1 MLVHL
6 GWITEQLDGGDEA
19 RGEWHGHREGTH
31 VRAAEQEI
39 RAGLLLLREARVER
53 ADEAGYHEHGGQHHV
68 IRPGEEVDKSRVL
81 GEALLVRFLW
91 REFGYGCGQ
100 QVGHGHVVTLLGRGR
115 GRERDEQD
123 QQEGAHRSECCVL
136 EKRQF
141 IITIVGEVCTRFIC
155 IFASRLDLENW
166 KKLDRPC
173 WKDVL
178 LKIVCFLL
186 RLHYFFFFFHIK
198 VTHSIVDNTRVARVR
213 EICFV
218 YIGICLKQKY
228 FMIKVWKRTLHNN
241 NLMYE
246 LRSIMSYQNS
256 WHLFLKI
263 LLCCRYCPI
272 KEKYSI

>member
-19 RGEWHGHREGTH
+19 RGEWHGHREGAH

-100 QVGHGHVVTLLGRGR
+100 QVGHWHVVTLLGRGR

-141 IITIVGEVCTRFIC
+141 IISRRWVMYAIYMHFCQPIRFGK
-155 IFASRLDLENW
+155 LE
-166 KKLDRPC
+166 KTGSS
-173 WKDVL
+173 L
-178 LKIVCFLL
+178 LEGCFVENCLL
-186 RLHYFFFFFHIK
+186 SFEITLFIFFFHIK
-198 VTHSIVDNTRVARVR
+198 VTHSIVDNTTVARVR

-246 LRSIMSYQNS
+246 LRSIMSY
-256 WHLFLKI
+256 
-263 LLCCRYCPI
+263 
-272 KEKYSI
+272 